1 MSLVTLKYV
10 LEEARKGNYAVG
22 AFNFFGLENL
32 QGIVLGA
39 SRRKSPVIAMA
50 STGALKMFGEK
61 VAVATTRALSEEYE
75 TDVVLHLDHCTD
87 LDLLY
92 RCVDNGFTSVMIDA
106 SSKSFDENVETTCK
120 AVAYASRYGVSV
132 EAELGH
138 VGGREDEISVDERK
152 ALFTVP
158 EDARRFV
165 KATGIDALA
174 VAVGTVHGFYKSEPK
189 LDFERIAAIQALVD
203 VPLVLH
209 GGTGVPDADFI
220 RAISLGV
227 RKINVGT
234 ELRVHGFFDVMCKG
248 CKDAVDDDPRKITA
262 KIKSTCAD
270 IVEQKIAVFENKK
283 N

>member
-1 MSLVTLKYV
+1 
-10 LEEARKGNYAVG
+10 
-22 AFNFFGLENL
+22 
-32 QGIVLGA
+32 
-39 SRRKSPVIAMA
+39 
-50 STGALKMFGEK
+50 
-61 VAVATTRALSEEYE
+61 
-75 TDVVLHLDHCTD
+75 
-87 LDLLY
+87 
-92 RCVDNGFTSVMIDA
+92 
-106 SSKSFDENVETTCK
+106 
-120 AVAYASRYGVSV
+120 
-132 EAELGH
+132 
-138 VGGREDEISVDERK
+138 
-152 ALFTVP
+152 
-158 EDARRFV
+158 
-165 KATGIDALA
+165 
-174 VAVGTVHGFYKSEPK
+174 GFYKSEPK

-248 CKDAVDDDPRKITA
+248 CKEAVDDDPRKITA